1 MILISDLNSSLF
13 RLYNFLRYYTSWIEV
28 TIMEAV
34 ADGAEASSIDV
45 EDDESSFGIRDD
57 WDSWDSTNVATWMGG
72 SLILIAK
79 TTYKGDLS
87 RGR

>member
-57 WDSWDSTNVATWMGG
+57 WDSWDFTNVATWMG
-72 SLILIAK
+72 
-79 TTYKGDLS
+79 DP
-87 RGR
+87 